1 MKKIFLIM
9 FIFVISA
16 VVPVAAENAP
26 VLKAGVSLEKQV
38 PNTLMGTWRVAA
50 VRQKTDSP
58 QTFKGTS
65 VDIWNLSR
73 TGDVINLSNPF
84 TGASASITVNYV
96 NKNTIKFTKTGDYDN
111 QKLTDCVEIT
121 ILGSK
126 FTGVNTL
133 SLVTYS
139 DVDNSVVNTKTA
151 TYLLKGEKI
160 SGADI
165 IGK

>member
-9 FIFVISA
+9 FICIFA
-16 VVPVAAENAP
+16 VFVPVSAEDTP

-58 QTFKGTS
+58 QSFKDKS

-73 TGDVINLSNPF
+73 TGDVIKLSNPF
-84 TGASASITVNYV
+84 TGATASITVNYV
-96 NKNTIKFTKTGDYDN
+96 NKNTIKFTKVGDYDN
-111 QKLTDCVEIT
+111 QKLTDSVEIT
-121 ILGSK
+121 ISGGS

-139 DVDNSVVNTKTA
+139 DVNKSVVNTKTA
-151 TYLLKGEKI
+151 TYILKGEKI
-160 SGADI
+160 SGADV

>member
-1 MKKIFLIM
+1 MKKIFLII
-9 FIFVISA
+9 FIFLCAAGIQA
-16 VVPVAAENAP
+16 VAEDAP
-26 VLKAGVSLEKQV
+26 VLKAGVSLEKRV

-50 VRQKTDSP
+50 ALKETDSP
-58 QTFKGTS
+58 QNFKKSS

-96 NKNTIKFTKTGDYDN
+96 NKNTVKFTKIGDYDN

-121 ILGSK
+121 ISGGS

-139 DVDNSVVNTKTA
+139 DINNSVVNTKTA
-151 TYLLKGEKI
+151 TYILKGEKI